1 MLDVNKVK
9 ETLKDVIVDRLGVE
23 ADILNYDTQLFGDG
37 EIGLDSIDSLEII
50 SAVDD
55 EYGVNMTGVGKENF
69 YNIDALAAYVVAHAE

>member
-50 SAVDD
+50 SYVDG
-55 EYGVNMTGVGKENF
+55 EYHVNMTGVGKEHF
-69 YNIDALAAYVVAHAE
+69 YSIDTIAEYICAHL